1 MVHKNVFKTRK
12 WYGLALIA
20 GLLLFQT
27 ACATASKQPA
37 AHQESASAVAHEEK
51 HWGYTG
57 DVGPEY
63 WYTLDPAYAI
73 AKDGKAQSPI
83 NIVTGD
89 LVPNDALQK
98 PVLHYHETKFEVE
111 NNGHTIE
118 CLPIQDAENYITIDD
133 QQYILQQFHFHAP
146 SEHQIDGVYADMEV
160 HLVHKDAQGNL
171 AVVGILIR
179 EGQENALLEE
189 LFTKLPKEVTS
200 EETLVHLE
208 GLIDLSG
215 LFTGNET
222 MYRYDGSLT
231 TPPCSEGVKWSV
243 AGQSI
248 ELSTAQITAFKTL
261 YTGNNRPVQNLYDRK
276 VVLAGE

>member
-1 MVHKNVFKTRK
+1 MIHKNVFKTRK
-12 WYGLALIA
+12 WYVSALIA

-27 ACATASKQPA
+27 ACATASKQPVA
-37 AHQESASAVAHEEK
+37 QQEPAVAHEEK

-57 DVGPEY
+57 DVGPAY

-89 LVPNDALQK
+89 LVANDALQK

-118 CLPIQDAENYITIDD
+118 CLPIHDDENYITIDG
-133 QQYILQQFHFHAP
+133 QPYILQQFHFHAP

-179 EGQENALLEE
+179 GGQENVLLGE

-215 LFTGNET
+215 
-222 MYRYDGSLT
+222 
-231 TPPCSEGVKWSV
+231 
-243 AGQSI
+243 
-248 ELSTAQITAFKTL
+248 
-261 YTGNNRPVQNLYDRK
+261 
-276 VVLAGE
+276 